1 MLLLPLLAKVGWF
14 YFVFPWAIW
23 RQYAIKNPDST
34 SVSLN
39 SPLGS
44 DAIKSTPSI
53 MVTLSFPIP
62 PVRNDRADER
72 KRKRKDKYIE
82 YLQPL
87 RLQLRTSVQPSPPPP
102 FCLPFLLLPQTN
114 GSILY
119 CTKRKWH
126 HYTNLY
132 ALSVAIHVLFQYMSW
147 KLSPLNPSND
157 FCKGNLVNKKI
168 INITSQRTPQ

>member
-1 MLLLPLLAKVGWF
+1 MLLLPLLAKVRWF

-34 SVSLN
+34 SVSRN

-82 YLQPL
+82 YLQPP

-102 FCLPFLLLPQTN
+102 PPAFL
-114 GSILY
+114 SY

-168 INITSQRTPQ
+168 INITSERTP

>member
-72 KRKRKDKYIE
+72 KRKGKDKYIE
-82 YLQPL
+82 YLQPP

-102 FCLPFLLLPQTN
+102 PPAFL
-114 GSILY
+114 SY

-168 INITSQRTPQ
+168 INITSERTP

>member
-1 MLLLPLLAKVGWF
+1 MLLLPLLVKVGWF

-82 YLQPL
+82 YLQPP

-102 FCLPFLLLPQTN
+102 PPAFL
-114 GSILY
+114 SY

-168 INITSQRTPQ
+168 INITSERTP

>member
-1 MLLLPLLAKVGWF
+1 MLLLPLLAKVRWF

-34 SVSLN
+34 SVSRN

-82 YLQPL
+82 YLKPP

-102 FCLPFLLLPQTN
+102 PPAFL
-114 GSILY
+114 SY

-168 INITSQRTPQ
+168 INITSERTP

>member
-1 MLLLPLLAKVGWF
+1 MLLLPLLVKVGWF

-82 YLQPL
+82 YLQPP

-102 FCLPFLLLPQTN
+102 PAFL
-114 GSILY
+114 SY

-168 INITSQRTPQ
+168 INITSERTP

>member
-34 SVSLN
+34 SVSRN

-82 YLQPL
+82 YLQPP

-102 FCLPFLLLPQTN
+102 PPPAFL
-114 GSILY
+114 SY

-168 INITSQRTPQ
+168 INITSERTP

>member
-23 RQYAIKNPDST
+23 RQYAIKNRDST

-82 YLQPL
+82 YLQPP

-102 FCLPFLLLPQTN
+102 PSCLP
-114 GSILY
+114 
-119 CTKRKWH
+119 KRKWH

>member
-82 YLQPL
+82 YLKPP

-102 FCLPFLLLPQTN
+102 PPAFL
-114 GSILY
+114 SY

-168 INITSQRTPQ
+168 INITSERTP

>member
-34 SVSLN
+34 SVSRN

-82 YLQPL
+82 YLQPP

-102 FCLPFLLLPQTN
+102 PPAFL
-114 GSILY
+114 SY

-168 INITSQRTPQ
+168 INITSERTP

>member
-82 YLQPL
+82 YLQPP

-102 FCLPFLLLPQTN
+102 PPAFL
-114 GSILY
+114 SY

-168 INITSQRTPQ
+168 INITSERTP